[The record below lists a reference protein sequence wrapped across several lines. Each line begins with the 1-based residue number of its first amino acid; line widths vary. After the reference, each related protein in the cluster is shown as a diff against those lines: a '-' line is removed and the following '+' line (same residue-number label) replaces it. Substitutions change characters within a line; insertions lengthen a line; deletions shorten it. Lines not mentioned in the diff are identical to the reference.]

1 LVSGR
6 AAPFDANVLRMA
18 ARVEACHTVP
28 ASLGYHRPM
37 RTWVWMP
44 LVIVA
49 LAAGPAAA
57 GDKAAAE
64 AAFLQGRGL
73 MKAKKYVEACTA
85 FEKSQQLDAEFGTE
99 YNLARC
105 YEQVGRLASAWTAYR
120 ELAQRDTNPGR
131 RTDSARR
138 ASGLAPRL
146 TKLLV
151 SVRDPVDGLV
161 VTRNGEVVTA
171 SVGIESPVDPGD
183 YEIAA
188 SAPGYAAWS
197 IKVSAA
203 KEGGTVQVTVPALDK
218 KTAAP
223 PPPPD
228 KVVPPR
234 PHHTTPLPGGPAV
247 VGKTSSG
254 SSGKVIG
261 LSVGGAGVLAT
272 GVGLYFGYRASSK
285 WSDAQAL
292 CPGPS
297 GAECPDAATKTM
309 ADDLSSSAKT
319 AGNVSTV
326 LVGVGVAA
334 VATGVVLYVTAP
346 RHGPAEHALRI
357 VPTASPDGFAVT
369 AAGSF

>member
-1 LVSGR
+1 
-6 AAPFDANVLRMA
+6 
-18 ARVEACHTVP
+18 
-28 ASLGYHRPM
+28 M
-37 RTWVWMP
+37 RTWLWMP
-44 LVIVA
+44 IVIVA

-64 AAFLQGRGL
+64 AAFLQGRSL
-73 MKAKKYVEACTA
+73 MKAQKYVEACMA
-85 FEKSQQLDAEFGTE
+85 FEKSQKLDPELGTE
-99 YNLARC
+99 YNMARC
-105 YEQVGRLASAWTAYR
+105 YEQIGRLASAWSAYR
-120 ELAQRDTNPGR
+120 ELAQRDNNPGR
-131 RTDSARR
+131 RADSARR
-138 ASGLAPRL
+138 AGALAPRL

-161 VTRNGEVVTA
+161 VTRNGEDVTA
-171 SVGIESPVDPGD
+171 SVGIESPVDPGT

-203 KEGGTVQVTVPALDK
+203 REGGTVQVTVPALDK
-218 KTAAP
+218 QTAVP
-223 PPPPD
+223 PPDHVPPPPD
-228 KVVPPR
+228 
-234 PHHTTPLPGGPAV
+234 HTTPLPGRPAV
-247 VGKTSSG
+247 VGETSSG
-254 SSGKVIG
+254 SSRKLIG

-297 GAECPDAATKTM
+297 GAECPDASTKTM
-309 ADDLSSSAKT
+309 ADDLTSSAKT

-346 RHGPAEHALRI
+346 KHGPAEHALRI